1 MDRRQTARQKPTPA
15 VRHRT
20 PLHIQYAEVPQL
32 RQMILDVE
40 SVQSDRF
47 IASADSGD
55 VEWTLQPALNS
66 DGFFQ
71 IGRSESKET
80 VSTASYRLPARN
92 ASRNPS
98 ILIAATASTISGL
111 L

>member
-1 MDRRQTARQKPTPA
+1 MDRRQTARQKTTPA

-20 PLHIQYAEVPQL
+20 PLHIQYAEVLQL
-32 RQMILDVE
+32 RQMVLDVA
-40 SVQSDRF
+40 SAKRRF

-55 VEWTLQPALNS
+55 VGWTLQPALNS